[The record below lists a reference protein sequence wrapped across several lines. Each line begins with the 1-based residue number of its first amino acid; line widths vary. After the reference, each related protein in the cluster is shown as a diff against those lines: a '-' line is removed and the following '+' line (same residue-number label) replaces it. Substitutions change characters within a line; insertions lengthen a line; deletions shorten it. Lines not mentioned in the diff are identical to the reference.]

1 MKQVRLRIL
10 IEGRLQAMNFR
21 FNAQKQANRLGLVG
35 FVRNLSDGRLEIEVQ
50 GEEKKV
56 EKMLYWCQDEPH
68 GHQIKNIL
76 FRYDEP
82 LNRYSDF
89 TVR

>member
-1 MKQVRLRIL
+1 MKKVRLRIL

-21 FNAQKQANRLGLVG
+21 FNAQRQANHLGLVG
-35 FVRNLSDGRLEIEVQ
+35 FVRNLSDGRIEVEVQ
-50 GEEKKV
+50 GAEDKV
-56 EKMLYWCQDEPH
+56 KQILDWCQDEPH
-68 GHQIKNIL
+68 GSQIRSIL

-89 TVR
+89 SVR